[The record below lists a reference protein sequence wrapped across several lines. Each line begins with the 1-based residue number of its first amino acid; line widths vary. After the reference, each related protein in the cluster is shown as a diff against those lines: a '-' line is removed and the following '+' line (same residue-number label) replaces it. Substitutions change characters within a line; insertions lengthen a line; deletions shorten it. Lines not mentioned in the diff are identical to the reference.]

1 MLKSAILTLR
11 TRGLVTLIGA
21 VFGLM
26 LANIEEK
33 VLGRRFVQKQ
43 IFDYKMMLDVKDK
56 GICRSLILFGERE
69 IDHKIILE
77 KVLKPDMLILDI
89 GANIGY
95 YALMELN
102 MMKGQGRLV
111 AVEPSPSNVELLKQN
126 LLLNGYEN
134 IPVIA
139 GAISD
144 KSGMRNFF
152 LAEQSNLNTFHAV
165 GSGAQH
171 LSGKSIDVHTYTVPE
186 VMEPFGSP
194 DLIRMDVEGHEV
206 EVFNGMLDSIR
217 AGKMAP
223 MVIFETHLTRYGEE
237 HDMESTLRALFAAGY
252 YVWYLASSWQKGT
265 KLIEE
270 RGYKGSAPIKT
281 DGVFRKIFENISND
295 DAVDFICHVGGART
309 VLLAPRAVM

>member
-1 MLKSAILTLR
+1 MLKNALLTLK

-21 VFGLM
+21 VLGLM
-26 LANIEEK
+26 LASIEEK
-33 VLGRRFVQKQ
+33 ILGRRFVQKR
-43 IFDYKMMLDVKDK
+43 IFDYKMMLDVEDK

-102 MMKGQGRLV
+102 MMRGQGRLI
-111 AVEPSPSNVELLKQN
+111 AVEPSPSNVELLKRN
-126 LLLNGYEN
+126 LHLNGYEN

-144 KSGMRNFF
+144 KSGTRNFF
-152 LAEQSNLNTFHAV
+152 LAEQSNLNTFHDV

-171 LSGKSIDVHTYTVPE
+171 LSGENIDVRTYTVPE

-206 EVFNGMLDSIR
+206 EVFKGMLDAIR
-217 AGKMAP
+217 SGKMAP
-223 MVIFETHLTRYGEE
+223 MVIFETHLTRYGKD
-237 HDMESTLRALFAAGY
+237 HDMESVLRALFDAGY

-265 KLIEE
+265 KLIEA

-309 VLLAPRAVM
+309 VLLAQKTA